1 MNNRIL
7 KSLRYFFFLS
17 SALVG
22 IYGFLG
28 KETKQTEI
36 YQGYFTYD
44 STQTIY
50 GEEAKK
56 LNLVHRER
64 YLVFDP
70 KPKEERGNTLATI
83 IIKGTP
89 KQFRLTEEDI
99 GKPCDIRILK
109 HNLPQIFSDAISIEK
124 HDSLID
130 KP

>member
-50 GEEAKK
+50 DKIEAKK
-56 LNLVHRER
+56 YNLVHREH

-70 KPKEERGNTLATI
+70 NPKEERENTLATI
-83 IIKGTP
+83 IIEGTP
-89 KQFRLTEEDI
+89 KQFHLTEEDI

-109 HNLPQIFSDAISIEK
+109 HNLTWIFSDRTLIEK
-124 HDSLID
+124 HSPTG